1 MRLSSRMISSK
12 LTPPRPGL
20 RKSQPRRHPRQ
31 PPQLW
36 RPSWQGIDSVEFL
49 RAFPDRV
56 YHMHVKDAIV
66 TLNDGSVRFVSQNI
80 DMRTYQHLG
89 CRHDGMGVSVP

>member
-1 MRLSSRMISSK
+1 
-12 LTPPRPGL
+12 
-20 RKSQPRRHPRQ
+20 
-31 PPQLW
+31 
-36 RPSWQGIDSVEFL
+36 
-49 RAFPDRV
+49 
-56 YHMHVKDAIV
+56 MHVKDAIV